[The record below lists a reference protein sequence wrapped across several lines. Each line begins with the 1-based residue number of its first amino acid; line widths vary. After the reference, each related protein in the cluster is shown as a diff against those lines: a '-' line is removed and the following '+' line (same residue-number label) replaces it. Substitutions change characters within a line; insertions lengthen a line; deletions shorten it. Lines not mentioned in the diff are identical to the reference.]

1 MQIGSYRFDRVEF
14 AGSLGDLGTLIPL
27 SIALVTVTH
36 LNFTTVFLLA
46 GIFYVATG
54 LYYELPI
61 PVQPLKVV
69 SRQNSGAEFR
79 GHNTHEFRM
88 NSGDTIPILILQH
101 YLVQG
106 YSPAWQE

>member
-79 GHNTHEFRM
+79 GQAEFRGHRIPAHG
-88 NSGDTIPILILQH
+88 NSGDTIPILQ
-101 YLVQG
+101 YLF
-106 YSPAWQE
+106 